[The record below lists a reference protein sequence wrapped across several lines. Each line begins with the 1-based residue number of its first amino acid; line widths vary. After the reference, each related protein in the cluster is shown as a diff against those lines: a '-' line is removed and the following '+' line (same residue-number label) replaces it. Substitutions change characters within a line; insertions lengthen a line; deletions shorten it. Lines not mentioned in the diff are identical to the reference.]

1 MSSSDMERTKIL
13 RGEKDVL
20 EGFVNVMSRVLSKVD
35 IVGDSNAPSFSM
47 GVKQI
52 KEEYVN
58 FKKRG
63 VKIRFITEIVKENL
77 SYCKELMQYVD
88 LRHLDQVKGN
98 MMVSESEYIATANL
112 NREAKPIT
120 QTIYS
125 NTKTISEQHR
135 YFFENLWSKSILAK
149 QRIYELEEG
158 IESEIFDIIHDYEK
172 VIGIINNLIES
183 CRNEIQIILPNEG
196 SLVLLNNIGI
206 INRILTLSEKN
217 NIFVKMIL
225 SNEHEEYIILKLRQF
240 KNISILKGV
249 TSNHGLLIIDDKA
262 FLRMEFKGG
271 LESNNIN
278 NKNSFDLFELA
289 VYSNNKKSVD
299 LFKSMF
305 NLLWNERKIVVE
317 LENADKLQKNFINI
331 AAHEL
336 RTPIQT
342 ITGLIHLLKSKK
354 AAIVEKEDEIIDI
367 LARNADRL
375 DKLTENILYKTKI
388 ENQSLR
394 LTKEKFDIIEKIDR
408 IVKEIQSQYIDM
420 GIEIIVKHAIDHII
434 VTADK
439 IRIYEVLSN
448 LLNNAIQFTKK
459 GQITISSYIED
470 YSQASG
476 CGTVIVKITDTG
488 PGINDDILSNLFTPF
503 LTGSSFGTGL
513 GLYICKN
520 IIESHGGKIWAEN
533 NPIGKGAT
541 FYFSLPYG

>member
-1 MSSSDMERTKIL
+1 LERTETL
-13 RGEKDVL
+13 RGEKAAM
-20 EGFVNVMSRVLSKVD
+20 EGIVNVMSRVLTKAD

-47 GVKQI
+47 RVKQI
-52 KEEYVN
+52 KKEYVN

-77 SYCKELMQYVD
+77 SYCKELMQYVE
-88 LRHLDQVKGN
+88 LRHLDQVRGN
-98 MMVSESEYIATANL
+98 MMVSESAYIATANL
-112 NREAKPIT
+112 NEEAKPLT
-120 QTIYS
+120 QIIYS
-125 NTKTISEQHR
+125 NTKTILEQHR
-135 YFFENLWSKSILAK
+135 YFFENLWSKSILAN

-172 VIGIINNLIES
+172 VIGTINNLIES
-183 CRNEIQIILPNEG
+183 CRNEIQIILPSEG
-196 SLVLLNNIGI
+196 SLVLLNDLGI
-206 INRILTLSEKN
+206 INRLLILSEIK

-225 SNEHEEYIILKLRQF
+225 SNEHNEHIILKLRQF

-262 FLRMEFKGG
+262 FLRMEFKRG
-271 LESNNIN
+271 LESNNIT
-278 NKNSFDLFELA
+278 NKNSFDLFEFA
-289 VYSNNKKSVD
+289 VYSNNKTSVD

-305 NLLWNERKIVVE
+305 NLLWNERKIVSE

-388 ENQSLR
+388 ESQSLK
-394 LTKEKFDIIEKIDR
+394 LTKERFDIIEKIDR
-408 IVKEIQSQYIDM
+408 IVKEIQSQYIDR
-420 GIEIIVKHAIDHII
+420 GIEIIVKHSIDHII

-448 LLNNAIQFTKK
+448 LLNNAIRFTGK

-488 PGINDDILSNLFTPF
+488 PGINDDILPNLFTPF

-520 IIESHGGKIWAEN
+520 IIEAHGGKMWAEN

>member
-1 MSSSDMERTKIL
+1 LERTETL
-13 RGEKDVL
+13 RGEKAAM
-20 EGFVNVMSRVLSKVD
+20 EGIVNVMSRVLTKAD

-47 GVKQI
+47 RVKQI
-52 KEEYVN
+52 KKEYVN

-77 SYCKELMQYVD
+77 SYCKELMQYVE
-88 LRHLDQVKGN
+88 LRHLDQVRGN
-98 MMVSESEYIATANL
+98 MMVSESAYIATANL
-112 NREAKPIT
+112 NEEAKPLT
-120 QTIYS
+120 QIIYS
-125 NTKTISEQHR
+125 NTKTILEQHR
-135 YFFENLWSKSILAK
+135 YFFENLWSKSILAN

-172 VIGIINNLIES
+172 VIGTINNLIES
-183 CRNEIQIILPNEG
+183 CRNEIQIILPSEG
-196 SLVLLNNIGI
+196 SLVLLNDLGI
-206 INRILTLSEKN
+206 INRLLILSEIK

-225 SNEHEEYIILKLRQF
+225 SNEHNEHIILKLRQF

-262 FLRMEFKGG
+262 FLRMEFKRG
-271 LESNNIN
+271 LESNNIT
-278 NKNSFDLFELA
+278 NKNSFDLFEFA
-289 VYSNNKKSVD
+289 VYSNNKTSVD

-305 NLLWNERKIVVE
+305 NLLWNERKIVSE
-317 LENADKLQKNFINI
+317 LENSDKLQKNFINI

-388 ENQSLR
+388 ESQSLK
-394 LTKEKFDIIEKIDR
+394 LTKERFDIIEKIDR
-408 IVKEIQSQYIDM
+408 IVKEIQSQYIDR
-420 GIEIIVKHAIDHII
+420 GIEIIVKHSIDHII

-448 LLNNAIQFTKK
+448 LLNNAIRFTGK

-488 PGINDDILSNLFTPF
+488 PGINDDILPNLFTPF

-520 IIESHGGKIWAEN
+520 IIEAHGGKMWAEN